1 MKQNIKIR
9 QGIFETNSSSSHS
22 FSMGPE
28 GRFGAKLVMDSN
40 GVINVSSDSWC
51 DLVDNKSNDP
61 DVKLS
66 YLLSFAWTI
75 SCGEDEWMKFRDFI
89 YQVVKDFTGATE
101 IEFTPTETIDH
112 QSTDII
118 DPRDIMNPEFIKEFI
133 FNEGTWI
140 YTLWDDSDCPE
151 DDFWE
156 GTDETRDKLYKL
168 QFNLPGVDPGETIL
182 TLSYREAT
190 DLTSELYNFLSK
202 FVYLPGEKILKELK
216 GDEIPPAGSWIYKGD
231 FKYGNTTEEIQI
243 ELPKIELA

>member
-1 MKQNIKIR
+1 MKQKIKIR

-28 GRFGAKLVMDSN
+28 GRFEAKLVMDSN
-40 GVINVSSDSWC
+40 GIINVSGDSWNN
-51 DLVDNKSNDP
+51 LIVEKSNDP
-61 DVKLS
+61 EVKLS

-75 SCGEDEWMKFRDFI
+75 SCGEEDEWMKFRDFI
-89 YQVVKDFTGATE
+89 YQVVKDFTGATG
-101 IEFTPTETIDH
+101 IEFTPTERIDH

-118 DPRDIMNPEFIKEFI
+118 DSRDLMNPEFIKEFI

-140 YTLWDDSDCPE
+140 YILWDSDCPE

-156 GTDETRDKLYKL
+156 RTDESHDKLYKL
-168 QFNLPGVDPGETIL
+168 QFNLPGVDPGETTL
-182 TLSYREAT
+182 TLSYWETA
-190 DLTSELYNFLSK
+190 DFTSELYDFLSK
-202 FVYLPGEKILKELK
+202 FVYLPEEKILKELK

-231 FKYGNTTEEIQI
+231 YKYGNTTEEIQI

>member
-40 GVINVSSDSWC
+40 GVINVSSDFWC

-118 DPRDIMNPEFIKEFI
+118 DPRDIMNLEFIKEFV

-140 YTLWDDSDCPE
+140 YTLWDDSACPE

-231 FKYGNTTEEIQI
+231 YKYGNTTEEIQI

>member
-28 GRFGAKLVMDSN
+28 GRFGAKLVMDNN
-40 GVINVSSDSWC
+40 GVINVSSDSWY
-51 DLVDNKSNDP
+51 DLAEEKSNDP
-61 DVKLS
+61 EVKLS

-75 SCGEDEWMKFRDFI
+75 SYDEEDKWMKFRDFI
-89 YQVVKDFTGATE
+89 YQVVMDFTGATE
-101 IEFTPTETIDH
+101 INFTPTETIDH
-112 QSTDII
+112 QSTDMI
-118 DPRDIMNPEFIKEFI
+118 DPRDLMNPEFIKEFV

-140 YTLWDDSDCPE
+140 YTLWDSSCPS

-156 GTDETRDKLYKL
+156 GTDESHNKLYKL

-182 TLSYREAT
+182 ILSYQDAT
-190 DLTSELYNFLSK
+190 DLNSELYNFLSK
-202 FVYLPGEKILKELK
+202 FVYLPDEKILKELK

-231 FKYGNTTEEIQI
+231 FKYGNTTEEIQV

>member
-28 GRFGAKLVMDSN
+28 GRFGAKLVMDDN
-40 GVINVSSDSWC
+40 GVINVSGDSWY
-51 DLVDNKSNDP
+51 DLVEEKSNDP
-61 DVKLS
+61 EVKLS

-75 SCGEDEWMKFRDFI
+75 SHGEDDIWMGFRDFI
-89 YQVVKDFTGATE
+89 YQVVMDFTGATK
-101 IEFTPTETIDH
+101 IEFIPTEEIDH

-118 DPRDIMNPEFIKEFI
+118 DSRDLMNPEFIKEFV

-140 YTLWDDSDCPE
+140 YTLWDSSCPG

-156 GTDETRDKLYKL
+156 GTDESHDKLYKL
-168 QFNLPGVDPGETIL
+168 QFSLPGIDPGETIL

-202 FVYLPGEKILKELK
+202 FVYLPDEKILKELK
-216 GDEIPPAGSWIYKGD
+216 GDEIPPKGSWIYKGD

>member
-28 GRFGAKLVMDSN
+28 GRFGAKLVMDNN
-40 GVINVSSDSWC
+40 GVINVSSDSWY
-51 DLVDNKSNDP
+51 DLAEEKSNDP
-61 DVKLS
+61 EVKLS

-75 SCGEDEWMKFRDFI
+75 SYDEEDKWMKFRDFI
-89 YQVVKDFTGATE
+89 YQVVMDFTGATE
-101 IEFTPTETIDH
+101 INFTPTETIDH
-112 QSTDII
+112 QSTDMI
-118 DPRDIMNPEFIKEFI
+118 DPRDLMNPEFIKEFV

-140 YTLWDDSDCPE
+140 YTLWDSSCPS

-156 GTDETRDKLYKL
+156 GTDESHNKLYKL

-182 TLSYREAT
+182 ILSYQDAT
-190 DLTSELYNFLSK
+190 DLNSELYNFLSK
-202 FVYLPGEKILKELK
+202 FVYLPDEKILKELK
-216 GDEIPPAGSWIYKGD
+216 DDEIPPAGSWIYKGD
-231 FKYGNTTEEIQI
+231 FKYGNTTEEIQV

>member
-28 GRFGAKLVMDSN
+28 GRFGAKLVMDNN
-40 GVINVSSDSWC
+40 GVINVSSDSWY
-51 DLVDNKSNDP
+51 DLAEEKSNDP
-61 DVKLS
+61 EVKLS

-75 SCGEDEWMKFRDFI
+75 SYDEEDKWKRYRDFI
-89 YQVVKDFTGATE
+89 YQVVMDFTGATR

-112 QSTDII
+112 QSTDMI
-118 DPRDIMNPEFIKEFI
+118 DPRDLMNPEFIKEFV

-140 YTLWDDSDCPE
+140 YTLWDSSCPS

-156 GTDETRDKLYKL
+156 GTDESYNKLYKL
-168 QFNLPGVDPGETIL
+168 QFNLPGIDSRETTL
-182 TLSYREAT
+182 TLSYQEAT
-190 DLTSELYNFLSK
+190 ELNSELYNFLSK
-202 FVYLPGEKILKELK
+202 FVYLPDEKILKELK

-231 FKYGNTTEEIQI
+231 FKYGNTTEEIQV

>member
-40 GVINVSSDSWC
+40 GVINVSGDSWC
-51 DLVDNKSNDP
+51 GLVDDKSNDP

-75 SCGEDEWMKFRDFI
+75 SYGEDEWMRFRDFI
-89 YQVVKDFTGATE
+89 YQVVMDFTGATE
-101 IEFTPTETIDH
+101 IEFTPIESIDH
-112 QSTDII
+112 QSTDIF
-118 DPRDIMNPEFIKEFI
+118 DPRDLMNPEFIKEFV

-140 YTLWDDSDCPE
+140 YTLWDDSACPE

-156 GTDETRDKLYKL
+156 GTDEFRDKLYKL
-168 QFNLPGVDPGETIL
+168 QFNLPGVDPGETTL
-182 TLSYREAT
+182 TLSYLKTADFAE
-190 DLTSELYNFLSK
+190 ELYDLLSK
-202 FVYLPGEKILKELK
+202 FVYLPEEKIFRELK
-216 GDEIPPAGSWIYKGD
+216 GDEIPPAGSLTYNGG
-231 FKYGNTTEEIQI
+231 FEYGNTTEEIQI